1 MLEHYNAEMPVTPTQ
16 TQDAEF
22 SESQSSPSSGYARYA
37 LGLLLAVYVV
47 NFVDRQILSILLE
60 PIKNEF
66 GVSDTAM
73 GLLHGFGLGPVLV
86 GVVSDMLTPAFGT
99 EAIRDGLLIAM
110 VTYVAAGAC
119 YFAASRNF
127 NEQTYEHRTEI
138 EALGAT
144 GAT

>member
-1 MLEHYNAEMPVTPTQ
+1 MNESAPSPDIVPVKRGM
-16 TQDAEF
+16 AH
-22 SESQSSPSSGYARYA
+22 YA
-37 LGLLLAVYVV
+37 LGLLTVTYVF
-47 NFVDRQILSILLE
+47 NFLDRQLLAILVE

-73 GLLHGFGLGPVLV
+73 GLLYGFGLGPVLV

-99 EAIRDGLLIAM
+99 EAIRHGLLIAM